1 MHYHFPVYSPQPTA
15 AAIVVAVAVLA
26 VAAVVADA
34 VVAAVV
40 EAAAAAAAVVVAA
53 VAAAGFHF
61 VSLPAIVVSVAA
73 QTSLG
78 FARPLVTDLKSEM
91 ADYLAF
97 G

>member
-15 AAIVVAVAVLA
+15 AAIVVAVAAVVL
-26 VAAVVADA
+26 AVVADA

-61 VSLPAIVVSVAA
+61 VSLPAIVVSFAA
-73 QTSLG
+73 QTTLG
-78 FARPLVTDLKSEM
+78 FARVPAPDLKSKM
-91 ADYLAF
+91 ANYLAF